1 MCDTTHATV
10 ACCRPQWQYRDILVA
25 RLHENQKLQLEL
37 TRLLEK
43 SSELGDYVVDIGSLM
58 EILKHKQEQASCCD
72 NAVNGLRTIITN
84 VNYSRSCANVEL
96 SVLATISAALQGMG
110 FNNLGQV
117 QNVTSSHNNKT

>member
-1 MCDTTHATV
+1 MCDTTNATV
-10 ACCRPQWQYRDILVA
+10 ACLGPQWQYRDILVA

-37 TRLLEK
+37 TQLLEK

-117 QNVTSSHNNKT
+117 HHVTSSHNNNT

>member
-1 MCDTTHATV
+1 MCDTTNATV
-10 ACCRPQWQYRDILVA
+10 ACLGPQWQYRDILVD
-25 RLHENQKLQLEL
+25 RLHENQKLQVEL

-72 NAVNGLRTIITN
+72 NAVNGLRTIIHE

-117 QNVTSSHNNKT
+117 QNVTSSLKT